1 MPNIP
6 KCANA
11 LEGICPKSDTY
22 ISKERDDCF
31 VITCRTCRCINIWP
45 KPKEEKMGRYE
56 AGLKREAIKNEKEE
70 FFARKRAY
78 SVLGGK

>member
-1 MPNIP
+1 MNLPPCPN
-6 KCANA
+6 AT
-11 LEGICPKSDTY
+11 EGRCPRSDVY
-22 ISKERDDCF
+22 VAKEGDEFFTFR
-31 VITCRTCRCINIWP
+31 CRTCGTINVY
-45 KPKEEKMGRYE
+45 PKEKDEKRGRYE